1 MEETKITEDELNC
14 YKTYQVME
22 SEQDIFLEMLSKEI
36 EVDGNIYKYVD
47 YTAEGGNTSETID
60 INTTKTILSKTN
72 NKYKII
78 EQLENTIKYEKDGY
92 IGEYILNPNTLKIKT
107 NYNGFREDLI
117 EETINYTNLEK
128 NDLDFIPKQTIKN
141 GLTLDL
147 LNVEWEVE
155 STKMIGKYEVANIYT
170 AKCYYATKQRV
181 DYPNTYTVTAEYFGT
196 ATKTEE
202 HQITYVV
209 KYEKEEP
216 EVVEEKQDN
225 NVFLQSLSSEKIFFV
240 MKNLE
245 AILVNKTYKIP
256 LVIYLPQSY
265 PNSPPEF
272 YILKKPKIGI
282 NIHYNKN
289 DYIIDNNSFR
299 IYTDKICA
307 FNPSK
312 NNLDEIIEALKKK
325 FSKDF
330 PIFQDK
336 NSANNQMLP
345 FSPANPDLR
354 KANQVIVESNKM
366 TNKQALNLAKQ
377 QTRDIVL
384 KKYQEF
390 KNKYKV
396 TENYYELNTINNI
409 VKLKAGNNANGN
421 ENPMIDSLNYLK
433 GIKQKLI
440 DIENGLNQEMQN
452 CGSQKKTPLEKCD
465 DLIKIKD
472 DEDMRL
478 LMMKKAIEDYL
489 VCLKKGFERRVVS
502 FQDMVNQTREL
513 SREIFSIDYLRTQ
526 RKNSN
531 YF

>member
-1 MEETKITEDELNC
+1 MQPIRLDN
-14 YKTYQVME
+14 
-22 SEQDIFLEMLSKEI
+22 
-36 EVDGNIYKYVD
+36 
-47 YTAEGGNTSETID
+47 A
-60 INTTKTILSKTN
+60 INKSSYSSSNRDLILDTILDNFS
-72 NKYKII
+72 
-78 EQLENTIKYEKDGY
+78 
-92 IGEYILNPNTLKIKT
+92 
-107 NYNGFREDLI
+107 
-117 EETINYTNLEK
+117 
-128 NDLDFIPKQTIKN
+128 
-141 GLTLDL
+141 
-147 LNVEWEVE
+147 
-155 STKMIGKYEVANIYT
+155 
-170 AKCYYATKQRV
+170 
-181 DYPNTYTVTAEYFGT
+181 
-196 ATKTEE
+196 
-202 HQITYVV
+202 
-209 KYEKEEP
+209 
-216 EVVEEKQDN
+216 EKQDN
-225 NVFLQSLSSEKIFFV
+225 KVFLQSLSSEKIFFV

-245 AILVNKTYKIP
+245 ARLVNKIYKIP

-272 YILKKPKIGI
+272 YIQKKPKIGI
-282 NIHYNKN
+282 NIYYNKN

-330 PIFQDK
+330 PIFLDK
-336 NSANNQMLP
+336 NSANNQMPP

-354 KANQVIVESNKM
+354 KANQVIVESNRM